1 MDPSLMIGV
10 GLALASLVASI
21 IMEGGSLGSM
31 FLVAPMILV
40 FGGTIGAAIA
50 GAIKRDITA
59 LPAELKRAL
68 TAKSPAPGE
77 VVETL
82 VHLAGRAR
90 REGMLAL
97 EDEAAGVENEF
108 LRRGLQLAIDGTD
121 ADDVADILAAEVDT
135 KRAGDAQAA
144 KLFNDMGGY
153 APTIGIIG
161 TVLGLVHV
169 LGELAS
175 PGKLGA
181 AIAGA
186 FVATLWGVMSANL
199 FWLPLANRLKRLS
212 QAECEQMDV
221 VIEGILAIQGGASPR
236 LVEQRLLSLLPPAPP
251 AKPQREAA

>member
-1 MDPSLMIGV
+1 MDPSLLIGI
-10 GLALASLVASI
+10 GLALAALVASI
-21 IMEGGSLGSM
+21 FLEGGSLGSM
-31 FLVAPMILV
+31 FLIAPMILV

-50 GAIKRDITA
+50 GGIMRDITS
-59 LPAELKRAL
+59 LPAQCKRAA
-68 TAKSPAPGE
+68 TAPSPEPGE
-77 VVETL
+77 AVATL
-82 VHLAGRAR
+82 VRLAGRAR

-97 EDEAAGVENEF
+97 EDEAANVEDDF

-135 KRAGDAQAA
+135 KRSADAAAA

-212 QAECEQMDV
+212 QAECEHKEV
-221 VIEGILAIQGGASPR
+221 IIEGILAIQAGASPR
-236 LVEQRLLSLLPPAPP
+236 LVEQRLQSLLPITA
-251 AKPQREAA
+251 AKPQDEAA